1 LKRKNKGFR
10 NKDPRYFEKLAEA
23 KKKLR
28 WFFIKESRETFGKE
42 KHHGSQRKNTPKGR
56 S

>member
-1 LKRKNKGFR
+1 LKKKNKGFR

-28 WFFIKESRETFGKE
+28 WFFIKESKKKLGVENDLK
-42 KHHGSQRKNTPKGR
+42 RKDR